1 MIRSGCIGM
10 KKVNAPVE
18 NPGCRA
24 GSRYPRR
31 GALIIGFV
39 QRLARMRHVVTDLHV
54 GTDRR
59 WTEPWTR
66 SLHNPAFAI
75 ESKTES

>member
-1 MIRSGCIGM
+1 M

-18 NPGCRA
+18 NPGCRV
-24 GSRYPRR
+24 GNRYPRR
-31 GALIIGFV
+31 GVLIIGFV
-39 QRLARMRHVVTDLHV
+39 QRFARMRYGVTDLQV

-59 WTEPWTR
+59 RNEPWTR

>member
-1 MIRSGCIGM
+1 M

-18 NPGCRA
+18 NPGRRA
-24 GSRYPRR
+24 GNRYPRR

-39 QRLARMRHVVTDLHV
+39 QRFARMRYRVTDLQV

-66 SLHNPAFAI
+66 SLHNPAFVI
-75 ESKTES
+75 GSKTES

>member
-1 MIRSGCIGM
+1 MT
-10 KKVNAPVE
+10 KVNAPAE
-18 NPGCRA
+18 NPGRRA
-24 GSRYPRR
+24 GHRYPRR

-39 QRLARMRHVVTDLHV
+39 QRFERMRYVVTDLQV

-59 WTEPWTR
+59 WNEPWTR
-66 SLHNPAFAI
+66 NLHNPAFAI